1 MQRRLK
7 LPHVSPKLVELF
19 RDDQIGA
26 DQMMALALSDSH
38 DEQECAWFDAQP
50 HDRHASAI
58 RRKLVA
64 GERDFQNSHVALYVS
79 IDTFEAAGSV
89 VRRDLFSD
97 TGTAWYSDQALI
109 ERVALEQLRTIAA
122 DVLKE
127 GWAWV
132 EPMIS
137 IDYNIRTRFAKIAP
151 TDVPATDERRQEMDA
166 IDARVAAIAEQQS
179 ADDIDE
185 ETYERLYDEETAL
198 SERYAAIEESLSVD
212 TPSRWPVLALSRR
225 HKIALAPMRERTGKY
240 SSAQQPQPS

>member
-19 RDDQIGA
+19 RDDHIGA

-151 TDVPATDERRQEMDA
+151 TDVPATDER
-166 IDARVAAIAEQQS
+166 
-179 ADDIDE
+179 
-185 ETYERLYDEETAL
+185 LYDEETAL
-198 SERYAAIEESLSVD
+198 SQRYAAIEESLSVD

-225 HKIALAPMRERTGKY
+225 HKIALAPMRERTGNILRH
-240 SSAQQPQPS
+240 SSPSPVSRPGFRLTRLAT